1 MRARNKTTMTLIAS
15 IAAAGAVA
23 AATLPANA
31 SDKGDSSSSRVTAKT
46 VTGGAV
52 AGKHA
57 APKVSTGV
65 GAQLRTGDVCSA
77 YGDGHG
83 DLCLWYFSNYGGSRT
98 GFLRNDANLVD
109 DRFVSAGA
117 GQNAVVTNNAESVW
131 NYDRFVT
138 AWVAT
143 SPNYA
148 GSNGFISP
156 NSGGNL
162 NATYKNNSESIFW
175 AS

>member
-1 MRARNKTTMTLIAS
+1 M
-15 IAAAGAVA
+15 
-23 AATLPANA
+23 
-31 SDKGDSSSSRVTAKT
+31 TAKT
-46 VTGGAV
+46 VTGAAV

-57 APKVSTGV
+57 APKLS
-65 GAQLRTGDVCSA
+65 AQLRTGDVCSA

-83 DLCLWYFSNYGGSRT
+83 DLCLWYFSNFTGSRT

-143 SPNYA
+143 SPNYG

>member
-1 MRARNKTTMTLIAS
+1 MRARSKTTMTLIAS

-31 SDKGDSSSSRVTAKT
+31 SDKGDTSSSRVTART
-46 VTGGAV
+46 VTGAAI
-52 AGKHA
+52 AGHHA

-83 DLCLWYFSNYGGSRT
+83 DLCLWYFSNFAGSRT
-98 GFLRNDANLVD
+98 GFLRNDANLAD
-109 DRFVSAGA
+109 DTFVSAGS
-117 GQNAVVTNNAESVW
+117 GQGQTVTNNAESAW
-131 NYDRFVT
+131 NYDHFTTV
-138 AWVAT
+138 WVAT
-143 SPNYA
+143 SPGFG